1 MGIGSG
7 RRAGH
12 RAEGA
17 SEMWLVMKPRFRRDV
32 RQGEGSGFHETN
44 RPLNTE
50 PQHELVRRDADGA
63 AKEAGKVEGAH
74 MSLSR
79 ERNQR
84 HVLAEVCVNEVND
97 GAKLKRVQLASGSR
111 RLWLRHTIMGEQMEH
126 QPDGQRVGVQ
136 RTLGDIGREFRMKG
150 SGVPRDDDVLDRT
163 LGGEFDPIPRQS
175 VSHDIGHEP
184 GLKHDRDFIK
194 GLQPAWR
201 VELALGQEV
210 ALAGVDHAVAPSIAP
225 VPSEGNRPRASVDAN
240 PVANDMVL
248 RQFPWREV
256 MPLHDDASP
265 SQRDAA
271 EQERARRRSRKAGAR
286 HRVNEHVFTGAVT
299 VTIQGVATWLSGNS
313 RAGWRISQVD
323 NEGDPLRLAQLRWSG
338 DDTLW
343 AGRPD

>member
-7 RRAGH
+7 SRAGH
-12 RAEGA
+12 GAKGA
-17 SEMWLVMKPRFRRDV
+17 SEMRLVMKPRFRRDV

-50 PQHELVRRDADGA
+50 PKHELVRRDTDGA

-79 ERNQR
+79 ERHQR
-84 HVLAEVCVNEVND
+84 HLLAEVCVNEVND

-111 RLWLRHTIMGEQMEH
+111 RLWLRHAIVGEQMEY

-136 RTLGDIGREFRMKG
+136 WTLREIGREFRMKG
-150 SGVPRDDDVLDRT
+150 SGVPRDDNVVDRT

-225 VPSEGNRPRASVDAN
+225 VPSEGNWVRTGVDAN
-240 PVANDMVL
+240 SVADD
-248 RQFPWREV
+248 V
-256 MPLHDDASP
+256 ML
-265 SQRDAA
+265 
-271 EQERARRRSRKAGAR
+271 
-286 HRVNEHVFTGAVT
+286 
-299 VTIQGVATWLSGNS
+299 
-313 RAGWRISQVD
+313 
-323 NEGDPLRLAQLRWSG
+323 
-338 DDTLW
+338 
-343 AGRPD
+343 